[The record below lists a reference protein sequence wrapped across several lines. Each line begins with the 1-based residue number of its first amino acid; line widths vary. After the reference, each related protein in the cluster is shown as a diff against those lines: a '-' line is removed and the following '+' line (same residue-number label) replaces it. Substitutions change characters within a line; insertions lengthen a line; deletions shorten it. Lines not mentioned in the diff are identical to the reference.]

1 MKKRNMLPKRKS
13 FLGLDMTFYFSLIIV
28 SEIVLA
34 IGIATGLTYA
44 FDEWF
49 DLFEYIQPSIS
60 ILIVGTVVAVGVT
73 IGFNRFFL
81 VPIEKLN
88 NSMDKV
94 AKGDFNFRL
103 DKEKVVVREF
113 RNMYDN
119 FNLMVGELQ
128 SMETVQADFVSN
140 VSHEFKTPIN
150 AIEGYSMLLQGSG
163 GISEEQRLYIEKI
176 LFNTQRL
183 SVLVGNILLL
193 AKLDNQS
200 IQTRATTYR
209 LDEQIRR
216 AILLLEL
223 KWTEKNLE
231 LDVAIVGGGPSG
243 IVAAYYLAK
252 AGKKVALFDRKLS
265 PGGGMWGGAMMFNQ
279 IVVQK
284 EALDIIKEFD
294 INYEQYNDGLF
305 VMDSVEST
313 SALLYKAVHAGATV
327 FNCYSVE
334 DVVFKDNKV
343 SGVVVNWTPVLREGL
358 HVDPLNIMA
367 ECVVDGT
374 GHDSEMCKTVARK
387 NGIRLATDTGDVIG
401 ERSLDV
407 VTGENEVVN
416 GTKEIYPGLYVC
428 GMAASAVSG
437 TPRMGPIFGGMLLSG
452 KKVAELII
460 GK

>member
-13 FLGLDMTFYFSLIIV
+13 FLGLDMAFYFSLIIV

-44 FDEWF
+44 FDSWF
-49 DLFEYIQPSIS
+49 DLFEYVQPSVS

-88 NSMDKV
+88 KSMDKV

-119 FNLMVGELQ
+119 FNIMVGELG

-231 LDVAIVGGGPSG
+231 LDVELDEIDFCGTEDFLLHVWTNLLGNAVKFSPRNGKITVRLQRVDGEIVFSVADEGPG
-243 IVAAYYLAK
+243 ITAGAENRIFNKFYQGENPPEEKGNGLGLALAK
-252 AGKKVALFDRKLS
+252 R
-265 PGGGMWGGAMMFNQ
+265 
-279 IVVQK
+279 IV
-284 EALDIIKEFD
+284 D
-294 INYEQYNDGLF
+294 INKG
-305 VMDSVEST
+305 SIGVEN
-313 SALLYKAVHAGATV
+313 LPEKGCRFTV
-327 FNCYSVE
+327 I
-334 DVVFKDNKV
+334 
-343 SGVVVNWTPVLREGL
+343 L
-358 HVDPLNIMA
+358 
-367 ECVVDGT
+367 
-374 GHDSEMCKTVARK
+374 K
-387 NGIRLATDTGDVIG
+387 N
-401 ERSLDV
+401 S
-407 VTGENEVVN
+407 
-416 GTKEIYPGLYVC
+416 
-428 GMAASAVSG
+428 
-437 TPRMGPIFGGMLLSG
+437 
-452 KKVAELII
+452 
-460 GK
+460 